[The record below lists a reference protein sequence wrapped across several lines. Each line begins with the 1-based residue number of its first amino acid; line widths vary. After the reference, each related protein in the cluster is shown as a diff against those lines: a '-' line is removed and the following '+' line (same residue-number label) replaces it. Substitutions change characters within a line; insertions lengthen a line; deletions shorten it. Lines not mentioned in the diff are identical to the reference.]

1 MKGDDDVNTA
11 MKDEE
16 ADGSGEFLMFCIQ
29 IPDSC
34 AFIISL
40 TMNINDRQVSNRS
53 VAKQKYIYF

>member
-29 IPDSC
+29 STDSC
-34 AFIISL
+34 AGVLLI
-40 TMNINDRQVSNRS
+40 
-53 VAKQKYIYF
+53 